1 LKPFC
6 ASIQPERHDMHSPV
20 HPTQNHWTSE
30 VCRYPQA
37 SLLFLVWIFVV
48 PLVLGSLLVALGLV
62 AAAA

>member
-1 LKPFC
+1 
-6 ASIQPERHDMHSPV
+6 MHSPV